1 MLKTEYD
8 DSDGLTLATLGSSW
22 FKLVGWLFTAV
33 IYLDLNIKKVITIM
47 IIKAITKK
55 KQLPT
60 QHVFPVKLYNSIQS
74 DIRSAN

>member
-8 DSDGLTLATLGSSW
+8 DSDGLTLATLGSSSMT
-22 FKLVGWLFTAV
+22 LGWLFIAV

-60 QHVFPVKLYNSIQS
+60 QHVFPVKLYNSIPS